1 MGLLT
6 LELRI
11 AHSQSLK
18 DKRQVLRSLKDRL
31 RRRFNISVAEV
42 GFQDTWQRSLV
53 GVATVSGD
61 RTQAEGTLESCRR
74 GGPRCSSGMILWARN
89 ATISNACKKVHEAR
103 ESLTR
108 SRGT

>member
-1 MGLLT
+1 MVTGAITVGLLT

-61 RTQAEGTLESCRR
+61 RTQAEGTLDRAEE
-74 GGPRCSSGMILWARN
+74 
-89 ATISNACKKVHEAR
+89 EAA
-103 ESLTR
+103 LLLGDDLV
-108 SRGT
+108 GTERDYF